1 MLTNTTL
8 ILQNKAKIRKEEI
21 NAVLLVCN
29 MLMVLNHLHNK
40 KMPGERLVG
49 ETLRQILDQ
58 LESAYVLRLVSK
70 FSIVARIKTY
80 IRQT

>member
-8 ILQNKAKIRKEEI
+8 TLQNKFKIRKEEI
-21 NAVLLVCN
+21 NAVLLVYN
-29 MLMVLNHLHNK
+29 MLVVLNHLHNK
-40 KMPGERLVG
+40 KMLGERVVG
-49 ETLRQILDQ
+49 ETSRQILDQ

-70 FSIVARIKTY
+70 FSVVARIKTY